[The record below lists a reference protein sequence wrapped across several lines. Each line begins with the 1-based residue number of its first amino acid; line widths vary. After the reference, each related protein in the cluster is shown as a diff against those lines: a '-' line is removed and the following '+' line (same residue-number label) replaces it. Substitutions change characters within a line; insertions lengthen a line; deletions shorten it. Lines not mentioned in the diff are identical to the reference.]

1 MNTWILCGKP
11 WAQMAAADPL
21 PAMGHPMS
29 SAVMMIGSIGPC
41 DPISTKHTVFFL
53 AALLLAMG
61 QCDVIGND
69 DDWFYGPM

>member
-1 MNTWILCGKP
+1 
-11 WAQMAAADPL
+11 
-21 PAMGHPMS
+21 MGHPMS